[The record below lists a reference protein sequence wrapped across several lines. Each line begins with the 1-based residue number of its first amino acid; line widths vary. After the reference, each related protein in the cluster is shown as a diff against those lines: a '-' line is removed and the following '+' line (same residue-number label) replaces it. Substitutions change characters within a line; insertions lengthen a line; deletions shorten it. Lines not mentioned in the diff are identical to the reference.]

1 MSSFDDASRASFY
14 KSHRDRSAT
23 VLKRKHIAQY
33 DYEFERLTNSTPSM
47 SVLEIGCGS
56 GNFLRYLRQKGHSE
70 IVGIDMD
77 DQLADALS
85 DINDVEIHLDDVA
98 NILKTT
104 LQGRAFDRVVL
115 FDVLEHIDLPVLRDL
130 MTSLHNHIA
139 PGGKVLIRVP
149 NIESPWGL
157 KMHFG
162 SFDHVTE
169 LGPGRLHELAKMTN
183 WACDGC
189 FAQPPMGKRRRFKE
203 MLANG
208 ILSFLLSYKPDIW
221 TANVLAVFSDPK
233 IKKET

>member
-14 KSHRDRSAT
+14 KTYRDRSAV
-23 VLKRKHIAQY
+23 VLKQKHITQY
-33 DYEFERLTNSTPSM
+33 DYEFGQLTNSTSSM

-56 GNFLRYLRQKGHSE
+56 GNFLRYLKHKGHGE

-85 DINDVEIHLDDVA
+85 DLNEVEICLDDVA

-104 LQGRAFDRVVL
+104 LKGRAFDRIVL
-115 FDVLEHIDLPVLRDL
+115 LDVLEHIDFPVLRDL
-130 MTSLHNHIA
+130 MINLHNHIKA
-139 PGGKVLIRVP
+139 DGKILIRVP

-169 LGPGRLHELAKMTN
+169 LGPGRLRELAKLTG
-183 WACDGC
+183 WECDGC
-189 FAQPPMGKRRRFKE
+189 FAQHPMGKRRRIKQ

-208 ILSFLLSYKPDIW
+208 ILAFLLSYKPDIW
-221 TANVLAVFSDPK
+221 TANVLTVFSNPDSQK
-233 IKKET
+233 N